1 MSGGASRAR
10 PAGRGSGPGRG
21 AAGGSGRVVRKGRRA
36 PSPPPGVAARRLAA
50 DALVRIDEGG
60 AYANLVLP
68 TLLERSELGGR
79 DRAFVTELVYGTTRM
94 RRACDWLVDRYLPD
108 PEGLDRTAR
117 AWLRL
122 GAFQLALLGTPA
134 HAAVGATVE
143 AAPRRAKGLCNAV
156 LRKVA
161 GSLPVEW
168 PDDGTRLSQPD
179 WIVRRLG
186 ADLGV
191 ERARAAMEAMNEP
204 ATVAARDDGY
214 VQDLASRWV
223 AESVAVAAGERVLD
237 ACAAP
242 GGKATLMASVPGAR
256 VVAADVRPARARL
269 VAANA
274 TSLGLPPERLS
285 PVVADG
291 TRPPFAAG
299 SFDKLLLDAPCSGLG
314 ALRRRPDA
322 RWRIAPGDVAELAG
336 LQRQLLEACLSL
348 LRPGG
353 ELTYSVCTLTA
364 EESTGIDAWLAVAH
378 PELGVL
384 PVPGDPW
391 APHGRGA
398 LLLPQAAGTD
408 GMFLLR
414 LRVPGGGGQAADS
427 GP

>member
-1 MSGGASRAR
+1 
-10 PAGRGSGPGRG
+10 
-21 AAGGSGRVVRKGRRA
+21 
-36 PSPPPGVAARRLAA
+36 
-50 DALVRIDEGG
+50 
-60 AYANLVLP
+60 
-68 TLLERSELGGR
+68 
-79 DRAFVTELVYGTTRM
+79 
-94 RRACDWLVDRYLPD
+94 
-108 PEGLDRTAR
+108 
-117 AWLRL
+117 
-122 GAFQLALLGTPA
+122 
-134 HAAVGATVE
+134 
-143 AAPRRAKGLCNAV
+143 
-156 LRKVA
+156 
-161 GSLPVEW
+161 VEW